1 MSWQAPVS
9 WSSFKMKAAAASSAE
24 SEYMAMAMATREAIW
39 LTSLYR
45 SMGYGDLKATTF
57 GDLCDEDYKKVRLSK
72 TTDPYETAM
81 MYQGD
86 NKAALARARNPV
98 LHKRMKHVDLAFNI
112 TRQAVTANLIA
123 PSYIATG
130 ENTSDL
136 MTKSLGNKLHN
147 YHSEKL
153 LATLK
158 DGKLFRLNGDAL
170 DQNPP
175 KEVRLKLY
183 VKEPAEL
190 RLPSESFERIVK
202 MFTGD
207 FGVPTIAYDVSDSLG
222 EWAEEERGKAL
233 ARRQRDSVGQK
244 ENRNVDFS
252 RTRTPVPVT

>member
-1 MSWQAPVS
+1 M
-9 WSSFKMKAAAASSAE
+9 
-24 SEYMAMAMATREAIW
+24 
-39 LTSLYR
+39 
-45 SMGYGDLKATTF
+45 
-57 GDLCDEDYKKVRLSK
+57 
-72 TTDPYETAM
+72 
-81 MYQGD
+81 
-86 NKAALARARNPV
+86 
-98 LHKRMKHVDLAFNI
+98 
-112 TRQAVTANLIA
+112 
-123 PSYIATG
+123 
-130 ENTSDL
+130 
-136 MTKSLGNKLHN
+136 
-147 YHSEKL
+147 
-153 LATLK
+153 K

-190 RLPSESFERIVK
+190 RLPSESFEKIVK

-252 RTRTPVPVT
+252 RTRTPVPVTSAAALSEQQVFEMIVDEFAKYMQAEAGLGEDDKAWQSNLDALQNAIVDSGASGFYVNRKVKLSNVRPGRGSVLVANGVREAIAEICLLTDF